1 MIESGSNR
9 HAPAGPLAAPV
20 APDAHH
26 SLIEWADS
34 FLANAPAPVIIIERA
49 GYRLLYA
56 NPAFRRLHFLPTTPH
71 ETPVSQLFDLLA
83 ARQIEALVDNV
94 ASEPTRAHETK
105 ITTRTGEPALSS
117 AAWLLTDRDG
127 SGGGEGVVMI
137 ELRITTDAE
146 AMLAF
151 QVDMTQRLLLSAIG
165 EQEAAEAARAA
176 ERVSALANAAKDRFL
191 TTMSHELRTPLNA
204 IAGYTE
210 LIELGLR
217 GPVTETQRHD
227 LGRIQRAQEHL
238 LGLINSVLNFSK
250 LDSGSLRYE
259 MEPVRLV
266 TTLIAVQEMMMPLIL
281 RQRLTYRDEITGAPT
296 AEPLVVWADPEKLR
310 QILINLLTNA
320 VKFTAADGTIRVW
333 CATAAETI
341 SIHITDT
348 GRGIPEDHLSAVF
361 DPFVQVGRR
370 LNSGDQGVGL
380 GLSISRELARG
391 MGGELTA
398 TSRPGVGST
407 FTLTLHRPSTGAPPS
422 P

>member
-1 MIESGSNR
+1 MTPS
-9 HAPAGPLAAPV
+9 V
-20 APDAHH
+20 APDPHH
-26 SLIEWADS
+26 SLTEWAEAL
-34 FLANAPAPVIIIERA
+34 LANAPAPVMIIERT

-56 NPAFRRLHFLPTTPH
+56 NPAFRRLHFLPTTPR
-71 ETPVSQLFDLLA
+71 EIPVSQLFDLLA
-83 ARQIEALVDNV
+83 ARQIEALVDKV
-94 ASEPTRAHETK
+94 ASAPTRAHETM
-105 ITTRTGEPALSS
+105 ITTRTGEPALGS
-117 AAWLLTDRDG
+117 AAWLLSDRNG
-127 SGGGEGVVMI
+127 VGKAVVMI

-151 QVDMTQRLLLSAIG
+151 QVDMTQRLLISAIG

-176 ERVSALANAAKDRFL
+176 ERVAALANAAKDRFL

-204 IAGYTE
+204 IAGYAE

-217 GPVTETQRHD
+217 GPVTEDQRHD
-227 LGRIQRAQEHL
+227 LARIQRAQEHL

-259 MEPVRLV
+259 MESVRMDATLV
-266 TTLIAVQEMMMPLIL
+266 AVHEMLTPLIS
-281 RQRLTYRDEITGAPT
+281 RKRLTYRDEITGSPT
-296 AEPLVVWADPEKLR
+296 AEPFVVWADPEKLR

-320 VKFTAADGTIRVW
+320 IKFTAADGVIRVW
-333 CATAAETI
+333 CSTTAETI

-348 GRGIPEDHLSAVF
+348 GRGIPKDQLPTVF

-370 LNSGDQGVGL
+370 LNSGDEGVGL

-398 TSRPGVGST
+398 ASALGVGST
-407 FTLTLHRPSTGAPPS
+407 FTLTLNRPSTGAPPS